1 MKKIQIVL
9 LLLLFSICAYP
20 QFSGLKKG
28 LKGIAKKVLITEQT
42 STDETTSEAPA
53 EEQATPFIP
62 NKDLT
67 FTPAEAIDLGLPS
80 GTKWASYNIGASKPE
95 EFGGYYAW
103 GETEVKEVYSEAT
116 HTFKSEKTDLDLEDD
131 VANIKWGAGWRI
143 PTREEIQEL
152 LDKCEWTL
160 DTLNGVKGQ
169 QVTGPNGN
177 SIFLPAAGEYIDS
190 EVTEIGIRASF
201 WSSTRNRYTYNAVL
215 RLYLE
220 NRMEGC
226 AHFNRWNGSTI
237 RPVTK

>member
-1 MKKIQIVL
+1 M
-9 LLLLFSICAYP
+9 LLLFSVGTHS
-20 QFSGLKKG
+20 QSFNLKKG
-28 LKGIAKKVLITEQT
+28 LKGLAKKVLTTEQKAT
-42 STDETTSEAPA
+42 NETTEAA
-53 EEQATPFIP
+53 EPFVP

-80 GTKWASYNIGASKPE
+80 GTKWASYNLEASKPE

-103 GETEVKEVYSEAT
+103 GETEVKEIYNEET
-116 HTFKSEKTDLDLEDD
+116 HTFKSEKTGLGLEDD
-131 VANIKWGAGWRI
+131 VANIKWSADWRI
-143 PTREEIQEL
+143 PTEEEIQEL

-169 QVTGPNGN
+169 LVTGPNGN

-190 EVTEIGIRASF
+190 EVTKIGIGGSF
-201 WSSTRNRYTYNAVL
+201 WSSTRNRYKYNSVL
-215 RLYLE
+215 RLYIE

-226 AHFNRWNGSTI
+226 AHFNRWYGSTI